1 MKIKM
6 IFFALL
12 LAFAAQS
19 KAQKSVYDFEVKDAD
34 GKMVSLNAYKG
45 KVLLI
50 VNTATK
56 CGFTP
61 QYKALQ
67 ALYEKYSDAGFVI
80 LDFPCNQFGA
90 QAPGTIE
97 EIHQFCTD
105 HYSVT
110 FPQFDKIE
118 VNGKDASPLYQYL
131 KRMQMYN
138 GFDMTDPEQQKTY
151 DALPNKSE
159 VKSTLDIRW
168 NFTKF
173 LIDREGRV
181 VKRFEPKEKID
192 DIEQAVKNLLKK

>member
-12 LAFAAQS
+12 LAFTAQS
-19 KAQKSVYDFEVKDAD
+19 KAQNSVYDFEVKDAD

-131 KRMQMYN
+131 KRVQMYN
-138 GFDMTDPEQQKTY
+138 GFDMTDPEQRKTY

-173 LIDREGRV
+173 LIDRDGRV

>member
-1 MKIKM
+1 MKIRM

-19 KAQKSVYDFEVKDAD
+19 KAQNSVYDFEVKDAD

-131 KRMQMYN
+131 KRVQMYN
-138 GFDMTDPEQQKTY
+138 GFDMTDPERQKIH
-151 DALPNKSE
+151 DALINKSE
-159 VKSTLDIRW
+159 IKSTLDIRW

>member
-1 MKIKM
+1 MKIRM

-19 KAQKSVYDFEVKDAD
+19 KAQNSVYDFEVKDAD

-131 KRMQMYN
+131 KRVQMYN
-138 GFDMTDPEQQKTY
+138 GFDMTDPERQKIH
-151 DALPNKSE
+151 DALINKSE
-159 VKSTLDIRW
+159 IKSTLDIRW

-173 LIDREGRV
+173 LINRKGEV
-181 VKRFEPKEKID
+181 VKRFEPRDKMED
-192 DIEQAVKNLLKK
+192 VEQAVKNLLKK

>member
-12 LAFAAQS
+12 LAFTAQS
-19 KAQKSVYDFEVKDAD
+19 KAQNSVYDFEVKDAD
-34 GKMVSLNAYKG
+34 GKMVSLNVYKG

-131 KRMQMYN
+131 KQMQMYN
-138 GFDMTDPEQQKTY
+138 GFDITDSERQKIH
-151 DALPNKSE
+151 DALINKSE
-159 VKSTLDIRW
+159 IKSTLDIRW

>member
-1 MKIKM
+1 M

-19 KAQKSVYDFEVKDAD
+19 KAQNSVYDFEVKDAD

-131 KRMQMYN
+131 KRVQMYN
-138 GFDMTDPEQQKTY
+138 GFDMTDPERQKIH
-151 DALPNKSE
+151 DALINKSE
-159 VKSTLDIRW
+159 IKSTLDIRW

-173 LIDREGRV
+173 LINRKGEV
-181 VKRFEPKEKID
+181 VKRFEPRDKMED
-192 DIEQAVKNLLKK
+192 VEQAVKNLLKK

>member
-1 MKIKM
+1 M

-19 KAQKSVYDFEVKDAD
+19 KAQNSVYDFEVKDAD

-67 ALYEKYSDAGFVI
+67 ALYEKYGDAGFVI

-131 KRMQMYN
+131 KRVQMYN